1 VIPIQ
6 KKVRY
11 INHLAIIL
19 LLSSVQSIYA
29 NQYIDTF
36 DLDIESLLNTK
47 FSTLATGTLQ
57 NIADT
62 PAVISVITAFDIE
75 TMGATDLDEVLE
87 TVPGLHVT
95 YDKSTYTPIYSIR
108 GVYSAFNPQVLVLIN
123 GVSIKTLYAG
133 NRSPHLGG
141 NACKN
146 D

>member
-1 VIPIQ
+1 M
-6 KKVRY
+6 
-11 INHLAIIL
+11 
-19 LLSSVQSIYA
+19 
-29 NQYIDTF
+29 
-36 DLDIESLLNTK
+36 DIESLLNTK

-95 YDKSTYTPIYSIR
+95 YDKFTYTPIYSIR